1 MSRVFTSPSTGASVY
16 VFSDDHCPPH
26 VHARHRGDG
35 WVARVRFSFADSE
48 VELLSIAPL
57 KSVPLRR
64 TVNGLLDEIETELP
78 ACRHD
83 WWRIRQTTCLANQWA
98 REMSDRLE
106 LLPAPASEP
115 DARQIAEAI
124 YDPDREQLRVT
135 FQDGATLDV
144 RVSR

>member
-1 MSRVFTSPSTGASVY
+1 VFISPSTGAGVY

-35 WVARVRFSFADSE
+35 WVARVRFSFVDSE

-57 KSVPLRR
+57 RNVPLRR
-64 TVNGLLDEIETELP
+64 TVNALLDDIETELP
-78 ACRHD
+78 ACRQG

-98 REMSDRLE
+98 REMPHRLE
-106 LLPAPASEP
+106 LLPASAPEP
-115 DARQIAEAI
+115 DARQIADAI
-124 YDPDREQLRVT
+124 YDPDQEQLRVT
-135 FQDGATLDV
+135 FQDGVTLDV